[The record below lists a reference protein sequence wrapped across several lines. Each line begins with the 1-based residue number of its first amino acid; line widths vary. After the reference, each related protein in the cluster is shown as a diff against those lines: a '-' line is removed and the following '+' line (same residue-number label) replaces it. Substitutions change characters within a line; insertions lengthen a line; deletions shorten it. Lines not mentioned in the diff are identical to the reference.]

1 MKKTLKLLATLL
13 ATAAITICFASCAN
27 DSTSN
32 PSAGTATTASTTTTD
47 STTTTPNTNNTN
59 TTPRAS
65 VKIGISMPV
74 DDSGNWKN
82 DGNNLKSKL
91 ENLGHTV
98 SLKFA
103 ENDAN
108 TQVSQLTAMI
118 ADGCKI
124 LIISTVDSSALTDVL
139 NTAKG
144 KSIPVV
150 CYDRLATNT
159 DAVSYYVTF
168 NNKKVGTLQGN
179 YLVNQFNLKTRTDAN
194 PVYMEFFAGA
204 PTDNNSKV
212 FFDGAMEILQ
222 QYITSGVIVCRSGKT
237 ALADCATAGWSTDN
251 AKTRMSNIL
260 TTYYNT
266 DETKKLDAVYCSSD
280 CLSQGVW
287 KALDE
292 AGYTVGTNYPVIT
305 GQDCDTYAVKAIK
318 DGKLAMSVFKD
329 RRDLAT
335 KTCEVVDAICQ
346 KKTLPT
352 KDTDTNNS
360 TIDVP
365 TYLCDPVTVDKNN
378 YQTLLIDSGYY
389 KESDIQ

>member
-32 PSAGTATTASTTTTD
+32 PTAGTATAASTTTTD
-47 STTTTPNTNNTN
+47 STTTTPNTDNTN
-59 TTPRAS
+59 TTPRVS
-65 VKIGISMPV
+65 VKIGISMPT
-74 DDSGNWKN
+74 DDSGIWKN

-91 ENLGHTV
+91 EALGHTV
-98 SLKFA
+98 SLQFA
-103 ENDAN
+103 ENNAN
-108 TQVSQLTAMI
+108 TQGSQLTAMI
-118 ADGCKI
+118 SDGCKV

-144 KSIPVV
+144 KSIPVI
-150 CYDRLATNT
+150 CYDRLAINT
-159 DAVSYYVTF
+159 KAVSYFVTF
-168 NNKKVGTLQGN
+168 NNRKVGTLQGN
-179 YLVNQFNLKTRTDAN
+179 YLVNQFSLKTRTDAD

-222 QYITSGVIVCRSGKT
+222 QYITSGVIVCRSGET
-237 ALADCATAGWSTDN
+237 ELANCATIAWSTDN
-251 AKTRMSNIL
+251 AKTRMTTIL
-260 TTYYNT
+260 NNNYN
-266 DETKKLDAVYCSSD
+266 TKKLDAVYCSSD

-287 KALDE
+287 QAIDE
-292 AGYTVGTNYPVIT
+292 KGGYVVGTNYPVIT

-346 KKTLPT
+346 KKTVPT

-360 TIDVP
+360 KIDVP
-365 TYLCDPVTVDKNN
+365 TYLCDPVTVDKTN
-378 YQTLLIDSGYY
+378 YKKVLIDSGYY